1 MKNQMDVKPLFSNLN
16 CNKQKLCYYGTCVAL
31 ISINSSN
38 CSMSKKKNK
47 QSMLKDQKKE
57 KKKQKQNV
65 LKDKNKNF
73 LVAIKKGKR
82 KSRNRIVQQRQSI
95 KNGT

>member
-38 CSMSKKKNK
+38 CSMSKKKK
-47 QSMLKDQKKE
+47 QIE
-57 KKKQKQNV
+57 HVERPKKKK
-65 LKDKNKNF
+65 KN
-73 LVAIKKGKR
+73 I
-82 KSRNRIVQQRQSI
+82 NRMC
-95 KNGT
+95 